1 MAFVRVNI
9 QFIELTENRSTS
21 RATKQGAKIK
31 RANIEREREKERE
44 RNETEIYRNIERERE
59 RERE

>member
-31 RANIEREREKERE
+31 RANIERERERE
-44 RNETEIYRNIERERE
+44 TKQRYIEIYRERE
-59 RERE
+59 RE